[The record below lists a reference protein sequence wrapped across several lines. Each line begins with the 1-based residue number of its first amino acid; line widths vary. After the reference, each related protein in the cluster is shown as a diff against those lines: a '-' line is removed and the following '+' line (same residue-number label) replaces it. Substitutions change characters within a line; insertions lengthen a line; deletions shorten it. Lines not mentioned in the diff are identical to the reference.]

1 MRQDADGTPRIRDT
15 IRQDIIFGRL
25 SPGTR
30 LTESSLAEKYG
41 ISRVPVREALR
52 ALEAEGFVDSRPYAG
67 STVSAVPVD
76 EADDLFAVRAV
87 VEAATARRAAEH
99 AARQLNAGAPDET
112 WWDARRGIARI
123 LDAGDAAVADSRLD
137 LLPDLNIRFHLG
149 IAALADSRSLTAL
162 LHQLAG
168 KIEWLYAADVGSRG
182 KESWSEHRRIMAAVD
197 AGQAALAA
205 DLMEA
210 HVQASRTGYLNRF
223 GRSPD

>member
-1 MRQDADGTPRIRDT
+1 MQPDADGVPRIQDT

-30 LTESSLAEKYG
+30 ITEAALAEKYG
-41 ISRVPVREALR
+41 LSRVPVREALR

-67 STVSAVPVD
+67 ATVSAIPVD

-87 VEAATARRAAEH
+87 VEAATARRAAAH
-99 AARQLNAGAPDET
+99 AARQLSAGTPDET
-112 WWDARRGIARI
+112 WWDARHRVARI

-137 LLPDLNIRFHLG
+137 QLPDLNIQFHLG
-149 IAALADSRSLTAL
+149 VAALADSRSLTAL
-162 LHQLAG
+162 LRQLAG

-182 KESWSEHRRIMAAVD
+182 KDSWSEHRPIIAAVD
-197 AGQAALAA
+197 AGQAARAA

-210 HVQASRTGYLNRF
+210 HIQASRAGYLKRF
-223 GRSPD
+223 GPPRG